1 MIYAL
6 PPAYLFAFF
15 IGILNIHIKCILS
28 CFSKVSCDFVQMML
42 MSGLSRSALEELSS
56 EKIPDDRIP
65 HICNILRFAV
75 LKKDHS
81 FMAIGGP
88 CVSADGSNPTGD
100 EFSLTQT
107 ALRFVLSADS

>member
-1 MIYAL
+1 
-6 PPAYLFAFF
+6 
-15 IGILNIHIKCILS
+15 
-28 CFSKVSCDFVQMML
+28 

-56 EKIPDDRIP
+56 DKIPDDRIP

-88 CVSADGSNPTGD
+88 WVSSDGSNPID
-100 EFSLTQT
+100 DKSSLIQT
-107 ALRFVLSADS
+107 ALRFVLSAGSRMLCIT